1 MHGSILDCLI
11 DSDSENHNLDNARV
25 YTTNVLYSLHNFL
38 LKYRTESSIMQ
49 NFLLILLIHMIH
61 MIKYDIK
68 FSVSLQISKSR
79 NS

>member
-38 LKYRTESSIMQ
+38 LKYRTESSI
-49 NFLLILLIHMIH
+49 
-61 MIKYDIK
+61 
-68 FSVSLQISKSR
+68 
-79 NS
+79 